1 MTLATTFQLTLGLYI
16 PSLVTG
22 QPPIEVTQDQIS
34 QFLVDH
40 VCPLLDG
47 FRVSEHLGFWK
58 GDPEPC
64 VVVTFTTTE
73 DADLAYLKVY
83 AIAQAYKCQFNQ
95 DSVLI
100 NQFDSSVEFV

>member
-1 MTLATTFQLTLGLYI
+1 MTLATTFQFTLGLYI
-16 PSLVTG
+16 PSPVTG
-22 QPPIEVTQDQIS
+22 QPPAEVTQDQLT

-47 FRVSEHLGFWK
+47 FRVSEHLGFRK
-58 GDPEPC
+58 GDPVPC
-64 VVVTFTTTE
+64 VVVTYTTDE

-83 AIAQAYKCQFNQ
+83 AIAQAYKSLYNQ

-100 NQFDSSVEFV
+100 RQYASTVEFV

>member
-1 MTLATTFQLTLGLYI
+1 MTLATTFELTLGLYT

-34 QFLVDH
+34 LFLVDH
-40 VCPLLDG
+40 VAPLLQG
-47 FRVSEHLGFWK
+47 FRVSEHLGFWE

-64 VVVTFTTTE
+64 AVVTYTTTD

-83 AIAQAYKCQFNQ
+83 AIAQAYKCQFKQ
-95 DSVLI
+95 DAVLI
-100 NQFDSSVEFV
+100 HQFDSAVEFV